1 MTDPATVRVGRT
13 DLFVPRIGL
22 GTAALGNFQ
31 QAISD
36 ADAVAVLDRALAR
49 GVRYLDT
56 APLYGH
62 GLAESRV
69 GQAVAKVSRDG
80 LIISTKVGRLLREG
94 AARDDTQYHDG
105 VPFYREVPAA
115 GPVWDFSYDGVRRS
129 VEESLERTG
138 VDRFDV
144 LLLHD
149 PDQHLAAAASTG
161 YAALRDLRAA
171 GLVRAIGAGMNNS
184 APLAELVRSCDL
196 DVVLLAGRYTL
207 LDQAAL
213 SDLLPACEARGVS
226 VVIGGV
232 FNSGVLIDP
241 AAGASFDY
249 IPAGDEVLAKAAAIR
264 EVCQRY
270 DVPLAAAAL
279 RFPLAHPRVCMVLVG
294 PRTVDEL
301 EMDLA
306 LFDAEIPADLW
317 TDLRCAGLLDPDV
330 PTPE

>member
-1 MTDPATVRVGRT
+1 MSDEVRVGGT

-36 ADAVAVLDRALAR
+36 ADAVAVVSRATEL
-49 GVRYLDT
+49 GIRYVDT

-62 GLAESRV
+62 GLAETRV
-69 GQAVAKVSRDG
+69 GQAVAKVERDG

-94 AARDDTQYHDG
+94 APRDDTQYHDG
-105 VPFYREVPAA
+105 VPFYRDVPAV
-115 GPVWDFSYDGVRRS
+115 GPVWDFSYDGIRRS

-138 VDRFDV
+138 LDRFDV
-144 LLLHD
+144 LLMHD
-149 PDQHLAAAASTG
+149 PDQHLTEAASTG

-171 GLVRAIGAGMNNS
+171 GLVKAIGAGMNNS
-184 APLAELVRSCDL
+184 APLAELVRSCEL

-207 LDQAAL
+207 LDQSAL
-213 SDLLPACEARGVS
+213 ADLLPACESRGVS

-232 FNSGVLIDP
+232 FNSGILVDP
-241 AAGASFDY
+241 APGASFDY
-249 IPAGDEVLAKAAAIR
+249 IPAPDPVLAKAAAIR
-264 EVCQRY
+264 DVCRRY

-279 RFPLAHPRVCMVLVG
+279 RFPLAHPRVSTVLVG

-301 EMDLA
+301 EMDLG
-306 LFDAEIPADLW
+306 LFDLEIPDALWVDLGS
-317 TDLRCAGLLDPDV
+317 AGLI
-330 PTPE
+330 EAG